1 MSLKVLIFIL
11 GAAILFVLLAWS
23 PLVSRSVGEPVIIT
37 SDPSTPTALQ
47 PTADL
52 TAAGFTQTPA
62 GSYFTVTTDSSCY
75 NGPDVSY
82 ELVMRILSGDKVEV
96 IGRNQ
101 ENTWWRIS
109 NDKALSCWIANEA
122 GTFYGEAGLIPITSS
137 QYATKAWTPLPT
149 KRVQTAEPTTADD
162 SAPVPATDPVQQPV
176 NTPVPAA
183 TNTSPPPT
191 QAPPTIDI
199 LPTIIPDL
207 PTIDVPPPL
216 N

>member
-11 GAAILFVLLAWS
+11 GIAILFVLLAWS
-23 PLVSRSVGEPVIIT
+23 PIGSRSIGEPLIIT
-37 SDPSTPTALQ
+37 GDPSTPTARQ

-52 TAAGFTQTPA
+52 TAAGITQTPA
-62 GSYFTVTTDSSCY
+62 GSYFTVTTDSNCY

-82 ELVMRILSGDKVEV
+82 DLVTRILSGDKVEV

-109 NDKALSCWIANEA
+109 NDDVVNCWIANQA

-149 KRVQTAEPTTADD
+149 KRVPTGQPTTVED
-162 SAPVPATDPVQQPV
+162 SVPVPATDPVQQPV

-183 TNTSPPPT
+183 TNTSPPST
-191 QAPPTIDI
+191 QAPATIDI

-207 PTIDVPPPL
+207 PTIDVPPPV